1 LNDNFQTRENES
13 VMKEQKINRSFDLH
27 VRLTQKE
34 RARINEKFSKSID
47 RKMSEYVR
55 KVLLDK
61 PITINQR
68 NQSLDDFMAEMIVL
82 RKELN
87 AIGINFNQA
96 VKKLN
101 ALERTTEI
109 KTWLADYDLSGQI
122 LINKIAEIKSKI
134 NQINDQWLR

>member
-1 LNDNFQTRENES
+1 
-13 VMKEQKINRSFDLH
+13 
-27 VRLTQKE
+27 
-34 RARINEKFSKSID
+34 
-47 RKMSEYVR
+47 MSEYLR

-68 NQSLDDFMAEMIVL
+68 NQSFDDFMAEMIVL

-101 ALERTTEI
+101 ALEQITEI
-109 KTWLADYDLSGQI
+109 KSWLGDYNLSGQI
-122 LINKIAEIKSKI
+122 LIKKITEIKSKI